1 MFESGAIRQEG
12 EPGVTEPIAF
22 DRHTL
27 VLMPAGR
34 LAVEVASWLV
44 PAGMPAFDR
53 VRVPRSTADV

>member
-1 MFESGAIRQEG
+1 M
-12 EPGVTEPIAF
+12 TEPIAF